1 MYPLDSELS
10 DLIYIAKDGKMKF
23 TWDVF
28 GEIDGVFEWDGLLDF
43 FSTYSDGNKYWRGSI
58 FRYYYLW
65 DR

>member
-28 GEIDGVFEWDGLLDF
+28 GEIDGVFEWDDLLDF
-43 FSTYSDGNKYWRGSI
+43 FSTYSDGNKN
-58 FRYYYLW
+58 
-65 DR
+65 